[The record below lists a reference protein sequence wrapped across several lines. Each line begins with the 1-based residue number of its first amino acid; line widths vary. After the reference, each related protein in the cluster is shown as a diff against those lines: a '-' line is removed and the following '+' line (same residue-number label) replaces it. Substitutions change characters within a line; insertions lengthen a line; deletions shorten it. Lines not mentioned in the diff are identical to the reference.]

1 MKMSLGWYPKQ
12 CMACLIDKQLSNA
25 MMHHPGW
32 MKLIPE
38 DMRIRVLA
46 QCAIGTANG
55 LCVWHRVLCKVVGS
69 HIAGLLA
76 VCEAQGCIVGHLHV
90 HH

>member
-1 MKMSLGWYPKQ
+1 
-12 CMACLIDKQLSNA
+12 MAGLIDKQLSNA
-25 MMHHPGW
+25 MMHYPGR

-46 QCAIGTANG
+46 QCAIGAANG
-55 LCVWHRVLCKVVGS
+55 LRVWHRVLCKAVGS

-76 VCEAQGCIVGHLHV
+76 VREAQRSIVGHLHV